1 MLFSD
6 AKTFVLFENG
16 AVAASTTV
24 CNNKSNCNWSS
35 KSKSM
40 SKGDSKSPNS
50 LCSPCAATRACRL
63 AERRSAA
70 AISPRRLLAA
80 RRDEERLF
88 FGMRM
93 RGAFA
98 RKKTRREAGEFHND

>member
-1 MLFSD
+1 MIFSD
-6 AKTFVLFENG
+6 AKTFLLFENR

-24 CNNKSNCNWSS
+24 CNNKSNANWSS

-70 AISPRRLLAA
+70 AISPGRLLAA
-80 RRDEERLF
+80 RRDEERFL

-93 RGAFA
+93 REAFA
-98 RKKTRREAGEFHND
+98 RKKRRRRSRIIPQ